1 MKKVETKKDDVQK
14 KKQELDIKIDNET
27 KRVAL
32 LEELENEFEEISKR
46 ISRCIDLVSTSVQ
59 GKDANALYDD
69 LQNDNRV
76 GTRDFLETIEKDL
89 YTVRKSINDYNDQK
103 RELENATKSIEN
115 VSKYLQ
121 DSVKNK
127 REIIDNEFTTI
138 ISNLEYLKNVEL
150 VEQINS
156 NQEQGTKI
164 ISVDMMQSQD
174 FIQEKQ
180 EEINQLFNSCFEIID
195 GLVPEEESQDFIIL
209 KEEIAKIYNF
219 LKDSD
224 LYEVNTTLQNIL
236 TKAKFKTIVIP
247 E

>member
-14 KKQELDIKIDNET
+14 KEQELDIKIDNET

-103 RELENATKSIEN
+103 RELENHKSE
-115 VSKYLQ
+115 K
-121 DSVKNK
+121 KN
-127 REIIDNEFTTI
+127 
-138 ISNLEYLKNVEL
+138 
-150 VEQINS
+150 
-156 NQEQGTKI
+156 
-164 ISVDMMQSQD
+164 
-174 FIQEKQ
+174 
-180 EEINQLFNSCFEIID
+180 
-195 GLVPEEESQDFIIL
+195 
-209 KEEIAKIYNF
+209 
-219 LKDSD
+219 
-224 LYEVNTTLQNIL
+224 
-236 TKAKFKTIVIP
+236 
-247 E
+247 